1 MNPRV
6 RMILGAA
13 CSALVL
19 ALLAAVLFQS
29 YRSTRHREFSAGL
42 DDKSTE
48 VEVLAL
54 LREVDIA
61 KGEVRLRLF
70 VNRPADD
77 PPDQAFELE
86 TNSETAN
93 PVIKLAAGTSSMA
106 TDATV
111 SFEGGDDLMYPFD
124 RYTTSLDVRAFPIDN
139 GGRGEAV
146 PVALSIES
154 LNAGFQF
161 EATGATESAPL
172 ERVVG
177 IELTRSAVPKVMA
190 VVMSVVMAALAVIVV
205 SVGHLI
211 VTGRRKFEFASFTW
225 MAAMLFA
232 LVGFRNAAPGT
243 PPMGSLFD
251 FMGFFWAELAV
262 AGSLIRI
269 GAFYIRRQPNPPS
282 GQTA

>member
-6 RMILGAA
+6 RMILGTAGT
-13 CSALVL
+13 ALIL
-19 ALLAAVLFQS
+19 ALLATVLFQS
-29 YRSTRHREFSAGL
+29 YRSTRQREFSAGL
-42 DDKSTE
+42 DDESSE

-70 VNRPADD
+70 VTRPAAASSDR
-77 PPDQAFELE
+77 AFELE
-86 TNSETAN
+86 TNSENVN
-93 PVIKLAAGTSSMA
+93 PVVKLPAGAASTA

-111 SFEGGDDLMYPFD
+111 SFEDGDDLMYPFD
-124 RYTTSLDVRAFPIDN
+124 RYTTSIDVRAFPVSD
-139 GGRGEAV
+139 GVREDPV

-161 EATGATESAPL
+161 EAAAASGSQD
-172 ERVVG
+172 RDRIVG
-177 IELTRSAVPKVMA
+177 IELSRSAVPKVMA

-243 PPMGSLFD
+243 PAMGSLFD

-262 AGSLIRI
+262 AVSLIRV
-269 GAFYIRRQPNPPS
+269 GAFYIRRPPS
-282 GQTA
+282 